1 MIVRYLRVILVGLM
15 VVVGSSLVARAQIGE
30 GDGPVIDVW
39 YGTNQT
45 FGQIGMPVPFINI
58 LGNVSDLDAVAEL
71 TYSLN
76 GGPPNALSM
85 GPDQLRLT
93 DLGDFNIEIDAIE
106 LVDGVNTVEI
116 VATDAMNNTTTE
128 QVEVLFA
135 SGNVWPQPY
144 SIEWDEVSNIQD
156 VAQILD
162 GHWTLTSDG
171 VSPLQQ
177 SYDRLIAIGDLQ
189 WTDYEVTVP
198 ITVNSIDTS
207 GFVGPSKGA
216 AVGVLLRWPGHADVD
231 GSRPREGWHPH
242 GAAGLLRWEG
252 DPLNPT
258 TSIQIFGNQQRP
270 YVLTDMPQTIDFFV
284 TYIFKMRVST
294 LMVEPP
300 TGGLPVPNSLYE
312 FKVWQE
318 GQPEPASWTLSV
330 QEGPDDVQA
339 GSLLLLAHHVDCV
352 FGNVSIEPLN

>member
-1 MIVRYLRVILVGLM
+1 MIVRYLRWILIGLM
-15 VVVGSSLVARAQIGE
+15 VVVGSSLVARAQIG
-30 GDGPVIDVW
+30 GGAGPIIDVW
-39 YGTNQT
+39 YGPSQT
-45 FGQIGMPVPFINI
+45 FGQIGMPIPFINI
-58 LGNVSDLDAVAEL
+58 LGNVSDRDGVAEL

-76 GGPPNALSM
+76 GGPPTALSM
-85 GPDQLRLT
+85 GPNQLRLA
-93 DLGDFNIEIDAIE
+93 DLGDFNIEIEVID
-106 LVDGVNTVEI
+106 LLDGVNDVEI
-116 VATDAMNNTTTE
+116 VATDVMNNTTTE
-128 QVEVLFA
+128 QVEVLFTED
-135 SGNVWPQPY
+135 NVWPQRY
-144 SIEWDEVSNIQD
+144 TIEWDEVSNIQD

-162 GHWTLTSDG
+162 GHWALTNDG
-171 VSPLQQ
+171 VRPLQQ

-198 ITVNSIDTS
+198 ITVNRIDTS

-242 GAAGLLRWEG
+242 GAAGLLRWQG

-258 TSIQIFGNQQRP
+258 TSMQIFGNQQTP
-270 YVLTDMPQTIDFFV
+270 YVLADMPQNIDFFV

-300 TGGLPVPNSLYE
+300 VSGLPVPNSLYE
-312 FKVWQE
+312 FKIWQE
-318 GQPEPASWTLSV
+318 GQPEPVSWTLSV

-352 FGNVSIEPLN
+352 FGNVSIVPLN